1 MDKFKKSLKLF
12 FCVLRLCGLNAI
24 DLDGKRPT
32 KKTQVSKLWTTY
44 SILVL
49 ISYGYFHIATVQF
62 DLKTTATGA
71 NFVTTLI
78 DYYNKYSG
86 LVLFVTSILVT
97 LARQKGLCEFL
108 DILQDHDDV
117 LLTKLSME
125 REINYAREGR

>member
-1 MDKFKKSLKLF
+1 MDKFRNSLKFF
-12 FCVLRLCGLNAI
+12 FCILRLCGLNAI
-24 DLDGKRPT
+24 DLEGKRPPE
-32 KKTQVSKLWTTY
+32 KTQISKLWTTY

-62 DLKTTATGA
+62 DLNTTARGA

-117 LLTKLSME
+117 LLTRVPMKSG
-125 REINYAREGR
+125 INYAREGR